1 VEVGSRWREDYN
13 HLVFYLRPA
22 VPADLPALALVARHL
37 DSVNLPNDPVR
48 LRESIEQ
55 SEASFSGALEPAKRE
70 LLFVLVERAPDG
82 SERAVGSS
90 MIFAQ
95 HGNRRAPHI
104 FFDVIDEER
113 YSESLDRHFRHK
125 VLRIGYNYDGVT
137 EIGGLV
143 LLPELRG
150 HPQQL
155 GKTLVHVRFVYMAL
169 NRGVFRDEVVSE
181 LLPPLEADGTSA
193 LWEALG
199 RHFTGLSYQE
209 ADRLSR
215 QNKEFIRALFP
226 QDPIYATLLPPA
238 AQAQIGRV
246 GPHSKAVEKM
256 LVRAGFEYASR
267 IDPFDGGPHFHC
279 RTEDVTSLAGTR
291 QVRVRALRAGDSSG
305 PTAAIVAAPRAT
317 APWFVAA
324 RVTATLTPDG
334 LDLPEDTA
342 RLLQVGTGDTVGVL
356 AL

>member
-1 VEVGSRWREDYN
+1 
-13 HLVFYLRPA
+13 VFYVRPA
-22 VPADLPALALVARHL
+22 VPADLPALSQVARHL

-48 LRESIEQ
+48 LRELIEL
-55 SEASFSGALEPAKRE
+55 SERSFSGALEPPKRE
-70 LLFVLVERAPDG
+70 LLFVLVEQAPDG

-95 HGNRRAPHI
+95 HGTRRSPHI

-113 YSESLDRHFRHK
+113 YSETLDRHFRHQ
-125 VLRIGYNYDGVT
+125 VLRIGYNYDGPT

-150 HPQQL
+150 HAQQL
-155 GKTLVHVRFVYMAL
+155 GKTLVHVRFVYIAL
-169 NRGVFRDEVVSE
+169 HRSTFRDEVVSE

-199 RHFTGLSYQE
+199 RHFTGFSYQE

-215 QNKEFIRALFP
+215 GNKEFIRALFP
-226 QDPIYATLLPPA
+226 QDPIYATLLPAA

-246 GPHSKAVEKM
+246 GPHSKAVERM
-256 LVRAGFEYASR
+256 LVKAGFEYASR

-279 RTEDVTSLAGTR
+279 RTDDVASVASTR
-291 QVRVRALRAGDSSG
+291 KVRLRGLRAGEASG
-305 PTAAIVAAPRAT
+305 PTPVLVAASRPA
-317 APWFVAA
+317 APWFVAT
-324 RVTATLTPDG
+324 RVSVTLDASAEA
-334 LDLPEDTA
+334 LDLPEETA
-342 RLLQVGTGDTVGVL
+342 RLLQVGSGDTVGVL
-356 AL
+356 PLAALSGT